1 MDKADRVIEEL
12 SKIGIVPVIALEDA
26 ADAEPLAKALISGG
40 LPCAEVTFRT
50 EAAED
55 AIRIITEKFPEMH
68 VGAGTVLDAI
78 QAKRAVD
85 AGAKFIVSP
94 GLNPKVVSWCAERNI
109 PVLPGCA
116 TPSDIESA
124 IRLGLS
130 AVKFFPAEASGGL
143 LAIQAMAAPYPKL
156 RFMPTGGITAKNLK
170 SYLDFKKVIAC
181 GGSFMVNPTMLK
193 EKDWKGITALTK
205 AAVSSMLGYTLKHIE
220 INSGQKCTGSF
231 FVLAELGIEFLKKH
245 GRGTHGSITVGVNY
259 MERAV
264 YHLGRHGIRFEE
276 SGKEYHADGSLKSV
290 CFADE
295 IGGFDVHLVQNK
307 QED

>member
-55 AIRIITEKFPEMH
+55 AIRIITEKFPEML

-109 PVLPGCA
+109 PVLA
-116 TPSDIESA
+116 
-124 IRLGLS
+124 
-130 AVKFFPAEASGGL
+130 
-143 LAIQAMAAPYPKL
+143 
-156 RFMPTGGITAKNLK
+156 
-170 SYLDFKKVIAC
+170 
-181 GGSFMVNPTMLK
+181 
-193 EKDWKGITALTK
+193 
-205 AAVSSMLGYTLKHIE
+205 
-220 INSGQKCTGSF
+220 
-231 FVLAELGIEFLKKH
+231 
-245 GRGTHGSITVGVNY
+245 
-259 MERAV
+259 
-264 YHLGRHGIRFEE
+264 
-276 SGKEYHADGSLKSV
+276 
-290 CFADE
+290 
-295 IGGFDVHLVQNK
+295 
-307 QED
+307 